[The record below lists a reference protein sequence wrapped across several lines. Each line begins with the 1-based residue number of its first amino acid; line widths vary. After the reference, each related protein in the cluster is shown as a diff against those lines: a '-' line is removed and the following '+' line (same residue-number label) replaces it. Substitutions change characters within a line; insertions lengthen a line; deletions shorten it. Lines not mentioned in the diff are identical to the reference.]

1 MSADLH
7 KALLTDGSALSLLAL
22 AHIERLDDTIN
33 EYGRK
38 IASKNAE
45 IDLLADR
52 TMPKVVAPN
61 IDCIKELEIAGMPAA
76 ASVLR
81 RMGK

>member
-1 MSADLH
+1 MTDLE

-22 AHIERLDDTIN
+22 ARIENQNDIIA
-33 EYGRK
+33 EYGKR
-38 IASKNAE
+38 IAAKNAE

-52 TMPKVVAPN
+52 TIPKIVAPN

-76 ASVLR
+76 ASLLR

>member
-1 MSADLH
+1 MTDLH

-22 AHIERLDDTIN
+22 ARIENQNDIIA
-33 EYGRK
+33 EYGKR
-38 IASKNAE
+38 IAAKNAE

-52 TMPKVVAPN
+52 TIPKIVAPN

-76 ASVLR
+76 ASLLR

>member
-1 MSADLH
+1 MSADLN
-7 KALLTDGSALSLLAL
+7 KALLNDGSSLSLLAL
-22 AHIERLDDTIN
+22 AHIERQNDIIN

-52 TMPKVVAPN
+52 TKPKVVAPN
-61 IDCIKELEIAGMPAA
+61 IDCIKALEGAGMREA
-76 ASVLR
+76 ASILR
-81 RMGK
+81 RMK